1 MRKGGPLGGQ
11 AMMGIA
17 LRMKTRRFPRWLI
30 AMVLMLAAV
39 VAIGGAAGWLML
51 RASLPVLDGRV
62 RGNGLSATVT
72 VDRDALG
79 VPTISA
85 VDRSDLAYATGFLH
99 AQDRFFQMDLLRRA
113 AAGELSELLGPAA
126 LDLDRRHR
134 LHRFRNRA
142 LTALAAAPADE
153 RRLIELYARG
163 VNDGLSTLS
172 VRPFEYLLLRMTPSS
187 WRPEDSALVAYAMY
201 LDLQYRE
208 LESTVARA
216 ILRERLADD
225 MFAFLL
231 PNASHWDAPLD
242 QATSPT
248 ADMPGLPTTKP
259 DWLGQLAPPTTR
271 QEGDTISGSNSIA
284 AGARP

>member
-1 MRKGGPLGGQ
+1 
-11 AMMGIA
+11 MMGIA
-17 LRMKTRRFPRWLI
+17 LRMKTRLFPRWLI

-39 VAIGGAAGWLML
+39 VAIGAAAGWLML

-62 RGNGLSATVT
+62 RGNGLSAAVT
-72 VDRDALG
+72 IDRDALG
-79 VPTISA
+79 VPTISG
-85 VDRSDLAYATGFLH
+85 VDRGDLAYATGFLH

-134 LHRFRNRA
+134 LDRFRNRA
-142 LTALAAAPADE
+142 LAALAAAPADE

-187 WRPEDSALVAYAMY
+187 WQPEDSALVAYAMY

-216 ILRERLADD
+216 ILRERLSDD
-225 MFAFLL
+225 TFAFFV

-242 QATSPT
+242 QETSPT
-248 ADMPGLPTTKP
+248 VDMPGLPTTKP
-259 DWLGQLAPPTTR
+259 DWLGPLAPPTTR
-271 QEGDTISGSNSIA
+271 PEGDTISGSHSW
-284 AGARP
+284 ARSN